1 MQNITTSNDK
11 YATTYSIYDYTT
23 CISVTLCHFC
33 DIYMVFGVVQDEDGN
48 RWIAENDNE
57 FVNVT
62 VSGMPDNQL
71 ILTSASGST
80 VLADIMRDSDNSP
93 IMNGDTIASF
103 TNGQTEADA
112 FYLVHGDASPGDYTG
127 TITFNVSLS
136 SF

>member
-57 FVNVT
+57 FVNA
-62 VSGMPDNQL
+62 G
-71 ILTSASGST
+71 
-80 VLADIMRDSDNSP
+80 
-93 IMNGDTIASF
+93 
-103 TNGQTEADA
+103 DA
-112 FYLVHGDASPGDYTG
+112 FEALKNNAFAQLDDYDAHKMCELLSELVRMWTTY
-127 TITFNVSLS
+127 
-136 SF
+136 